1 MNISKQEIEV
11 FGKAY
16 TLINMSFFLISEN
29 FLIEYINDYALEN
42 IHLNHSYIGQKF
54 NKLIGDNKLPPIL
67 DANELTHDPVIIN
80 NKMRKWDKL
89 AIWIENKPFY
99 ILLDRAYDDSKA
111 TTYDN
116 LVHDIENVIGHKFKK
131 DLPLEQYL
139 KEIGNYFTE
148 IIKKVPCYIYWKN
161 TNLEYIGCNDMVAN
175 LFHYKSTNE
184 IFGKTDYDLSPER
197 SLSESYRDDDKKII
211 SEGKS
216 LLNIP
221 GKLKTPEGKVL
232 DTLVSKVPII
242 SLNGQV
248 IGLVGITID
257 VTELNQARIAAEA
270 GERAKDEIIANFS
283 HDMRTPLS
291 GIITTAYE
299 LKDDDISEEKRK
311 ELAVQLADSGEVLL
325 EMFQK
330 ILEDVAAD
338 HMTENDIELETF
350 DINLLVDK
358 LIKLEKPSLT
368 QKGLKFLSQIDPNI
382 PQFLISDRRKIH
394 HIILNLIGNAIKFTK
409 QGHIELRIELL
420 EKQNDQSQITL
431 KFHVID
437 TGIGV
442 PEESKKHLFERFF
455 KASSSHKAEYK
466 GFGLGLH
473 IAQTYTHLLGG
484 TISFESTEGVGSDF
498 YAVLTLKIA
507 NENEIATYNKKL
519 AEKPSLLTIN
529 TEMESKPVPKQK
541 PVSSIKT
548 TETQPIPGAP
558 HVLIIEDNLMLRK
571 TTVRLVKKAMLNVTA
586 VDDGLPALE
595 LAKTQHFDLILSD
608 VGLLTMSGTEFT
620 QKLRAFEKENNRPP
634 VPIIGVTA
642 HAADGRGEC
651 LSAGMNAVT
660 QKPFLKKTLME
671 ILKQFL
677 PNYKLPHS

>member
-382 PQFLISDRRKIH
+382 PQFLISDLRKIH

>member
-455 KASSSHKAEYK
+455 KASSSHKGVLWNK
-466 GFGLGLH
+466 C
-473 IAQTYTHLLGG
+473 QKR
-484 TISFESTEGVGSDF
+484 SFQKITANYCVF
-498 YAVLTLKIA
+498 Y
-507 NENEIATYNKKL
+507 
-519 AEKPSLLTIN
+519 P
-529 TEMESKPVPKQK
+529 
-541 PVSSIKT
+541 
-548 TETQPIPGAP
+548 
-558 HVLIIEDNLMLRK
+558 
-571 TTVRLVKKAMLNVTA
+571 LNVLKN
-586 VDDGLPALE
+586 VNN
-595 LAKTQHFDLILSD
+595 S
-608 VGLLTMSGTEFT
+608 EF
-620 QKLRAFEKENNRPP
+620 
-634 VPIIGVTA
+634 
-642 HAADGRGEC
+642 
-651 LSAGMNAVT
+651 
-660 QKPFLKKTLME
+660 
-671 ILKQFL
+671 
-677 PNYKLPHS
+677 

>member
-311 ELAVQLADSGEVLL
+311 ELAVQLA
-325 EMFQK
+325 
-330 ILEDVAAD
+330 
-338 HMTENDIELETF
+338 
-350 DINLLVDK
+350 
-358 LIKLEKPSLT
+358 
-368 QKGLKFLSQIDPNI
+368 
-382 PQFLISDRRKIH
+382 
-394 HIILNLIGNAIKFTK
+394 
-409 QGHIELRIELL
+409 
-420 EKQNDQSQITL
+420 
-431 KFHVID
+431 
-437 TGIGV
+437 
-442 PEESKKHLFERFF
+442 
-455 KASSSHKAEYK
+455 
-466 GFGLGLH
+466 
-473 IAQTYTHLLGG
+473 
-484 TISFESTEGVGSDF
+484 
-498 YAVLTLKIA
+498 
-507 NENEIATYNKKL
+507 
-519 AEKPSLLTIN
+519 
-529 TEMESKPVPKQK
+529 
-541 PVSSIKT
+541 
-548 TETQPIPGAP
+548 
-558 HVLIIEDNLMLRK
+558 
-571 TTVRLVKKAMLNVTA
+571 
-586 VDDGLPALE
+586 
-595 LAKTQHFDLILSD
+595 
-608 VGLLTMSGTEFT
+608 
-620 QKLRAFEKENNRPP
+620 
-634 VPIIGVTA
+634 
-642 HAADGRGEC
+642 
-651 LSAGMNAVT
+651 
-660 QKPFLKKTLME
+660 
-671 ILKQFL
+671 
-677 PNYKLPHS
+677 